1 MQQIIESLFEK
12 EQLIL
17 SKFKKQKIISR
28 DIKLSDF
35 KLQWFV
41 WLRWVWKTTFLL
53 QNRIQTPNSIYIS
66 CDDLILKNVN
76 FFDLIKELYKAYKID
91 TFFLDELQFLGNWQQ
106 ILKNIYDFL
115 DVKVVFSGSS
125 MMKITSWSVDLSR
138 RVLLQTIYPFSFWE
152 FEKYYWNDLPKI
164 SFDEVLQN
172 FYEISKKFSATVS
185 LLRFIDFLK
194 HWQFWYWFEVED
206 EKIFY
211 DLLLNSIR
219 KSIYEDLSHF
229 VDIQS
234 SNLAKLEK
242 ILLYLVSLWVSQVS
256 INSLAKKVWINNK
269 TCQLYLDYLEKLWW
283 IIQVPK
289 YGRISDSLRKEKK
302 FYFSNT
308 NILYALKVSAIKE
321 DIFRWN
327 VRESFFIS
335 SLSRLKEKYWFEIY
349 FKSRTDFVVVYKW
362 KVYEFEVW
370 WKSKKRKDVFVIKD
384 DILIWG
390 ENTIPLWIWGLVF

>member
-1 MQQIIESLFEK
+1 
-12 EQLIL
+12 
-17 SKFKKQKIISR
+17 
-28 DIKLSDF
+28 
-35 KLQWFV
+35 
-41 WLRWVWKTTFLL
+41 
-53 QNRIQTPNSIYIS
+53 
-66 CDDLILKNVN
+66 
-76 FFDLIKELYKAYKID
+76 
-91 TFFLDELQFLGNWQQ
+91 
-106 ILKNIYDFL
+106 
-115 DVKVVFSGSS
+115 
-125 MMKITSWSVDLSR
+125 
-138 RVLLQTIYPFSFWE
+138 
-152 FEKYYWNDLPKI
+152 
-164 SFDEVLQN
+164 
-172 FYEISKKFSATVS
+172 
-185 LLRFIDFLK
+185 
-194 HWQFWYWFEVED
+194 
-206 EKIFY
+206 
-211 DLLLNSIR
+211 
-219 KSIYEDLSHF
+219 
-229 VDIQS
+229 
-234 SNLAKLEK
+234 
-242 ILLYLVSLWVSQVS
+242 LLYLVSLWVSQVS

-321 DIFRWN
+321 DIFKWN
-327 VRESFFIS
+327 VRESFFVS